1 AVIDEAVRQ
10 WGSVDAL
17 VNNAGLGIM
26 RPFVDVD
33 EGLWDKVINTNL
45 KSAYL
50 LSRFAVPH
58 MIRNRWGR
66 IVNMSSIEGLIGAA
80 YNVPYATA
88 KAALIGFTKALAAEL
103 AQYGIT
109 VNAVAPGLVRTKMGM
124 SLLQVLNV
132 REEDWARSTTLTG
145 RLIEP
150 EEVAEL
156 VAFLM
161 SDSAKNITGQV
172 FIIDAGTTIIPAIRH
187 PTGASD

>member
-1 AVIDEAVRQ
+1 MVGGRVVVVSGSGRGIGRAIAVRLASAGYRVVVNYKRHDEEGEETMRLIKAVNGEAILVKADVATADGAKAVIDEAVRQ

-109 VNAVAPGLVRTKMGM
+109 LTS
-124 SLLQVLNV
+124 SL
-132 REEDWARSTTLTG
+132 
-145 RLIEP
+145 P
-150 EEVAEL
+150 
-156 VAFLM
+156 
-161 SDSAKNITGQV
+161 
-172 FIIDAGTTIIPAIRH
+172 
-187 PTGASD
+187 